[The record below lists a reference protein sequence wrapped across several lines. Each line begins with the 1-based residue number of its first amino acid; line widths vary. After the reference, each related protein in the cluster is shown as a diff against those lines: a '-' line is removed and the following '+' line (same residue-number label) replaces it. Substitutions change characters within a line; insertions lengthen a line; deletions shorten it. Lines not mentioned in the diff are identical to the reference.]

1 MSGRSKIGIM
11 MQMKDD
17 YLKKLEKAASLTRDE
32 AKKLLLEE
40 IEKDLADELA
50 QRLNQARE
58 DYTARSAEI
67 ARDILVD
74 AMAHGATSYT
84 AEYSVSIVT
93 LPNDATKGSI
103 IGQGGRNIA
112 AFERATGVEIEMEE
126 GNSLRL
132 SCFDSVRREV
142 ARRSLDILMKDGRIH
157 PGRIEDVVTQT
168 RKQVDLTLVEEGNKI
183 CAECGVFNLD
193 AELVKLIGKYRFRF
207 SYGQN
212 LGIHTIEETK
222 IGVQMAL
229 DLGLSE
235 ELVEQVRLGCLLHD
249 IGKVVTDE
257 EGTHVQLGVD
267 LLKKHG
273 ISAVVIAA
281 VAEHHEDKPFSS
293 AVSRIVWI
301 ADAISGSRPGARYE
315 PHDAYTKRMKQIE
328 EIGKSFKGVD
338 EVFAFQA
345 GREVRVIVRPDLVS
359 DSELTVLVAKIREQ
373 LEKQVQY
380 AGQIKVTAIRE
391 VRTTDITKAK

>member
-1 MSGRSKIGIM
+1 
-11 MQMKDD
+11 MKDD
-17 YLKKLEKAASLTRDE
+17 YIKQLEKAASLTRDE

-40 IEKDLADELA
+40 VEKDLADEMA
-50 QRLNQARE
+50 RAINQARE
-58 DYTARSAEI
+58 DYTTRASEI
-67 ARDILVD
+67 ARDILVE

-84 AEYSVSIVT
+84 AEYSVSVVQ
-93 LPNDATKGSI
+93 LPSDSAKGSI

-112 AFERATGVEIEMEE
+112 AFERATGVEIEMDE

-142 ARRSLDILMKDGRIH
+142 ARRALDILMKDGRIH
-157 PGRIEDVVTQT
+157 PGRIEDVVAQT

-183 CAECGVFNLD
+183 CAACGVYNLD
-193 AELVKLIGKYRFRF
+193 ADLVKMIGKYRFRF

-222 IGVQMAL
+222 IGVQIAHEL
-229 DLGLSE
+229 NLTDE
-235 ELVEQVRLGCLLHD
+235 EIEYVRLGCLLHD

-257 EGTHVQLGVD
+257 EGTHIQLGVE

-273 ISAVVIAA
+273 LSAPVIAA

-293 AVSRIVWI
+293 VISRIVWV

-315 PHDAYTKRMKQIE
+315 PHETYVKRMKQIE
-328 EIGKSFKGVD
+328 EIGKSFKGVE

-345 GREVRVIVRPDLVS
+345 GREVRVMVRPDLVS

-373 LEKQVQY
+373 LEKQAQY

-391 VRTTDITKAK
+391 VRATDITKAK

>member
-1 MSGRSKIGIM
+1 MSMR
-11 MQMKDD
+11 DD
-17 YLKKLEKAASLTRDE
+17 YLKKLEKASSLTRDE

-40 IEKDLADELA
+40 IEKDLADEMA
-50 QRLNQARE
+50 RAINQARE
-58 DYTARSAEI
+58 DYTTRASEI
-67 ARDILVD
+67 ARDILVE

-84 AEYSVSIVT
+84 AEYSVSVVA
-93 LPNDATKGSI
+93 LPSDSAKGSI

-112 AFERATGVEIEMEE
+112 AFERATGVEIEMDE

-142 ARRSLDILMKDGRIH
+142 ARRALDILMKDGRIH
-157 PGRIEDVVTQT
+157 PGRIEDVVAQT

-183 CAECGVFNLD
+183 CAACGVYNLD
-193 AELVKLIGKYRFRF
+193 ADLVKMIGKYRFRF

-222 IGVQMAL
+222 IGVQIAHEL
-229 DLGLSE
+229 NLTDE
-235 ELVEQVRLGCLLHD
+235 EIEYVRLGCLLHD

-257 EGTHVQLGVD
+257 EGTHIQLGVE

-273 ISAVVIAA
+273 LPAPVIAA
-281 VAEHHEDKPFSS
+281 VAEHHEDKPFST
-293 AVSRIVWI
+293 VISRIVWVS
-301 ADAISGSRPGARYE
+301 DAISGSRPGARYE
-315 PHDAYTKRMKQIE
+315 PHETYVKRMDKIE
-328 EIGKSFKGVD
+328 EIGKSFAGVE

-345 GREVRVIVRPDLVS
+345 GREVRVMVRPDLVS

-373 LEKQVQY
+373 LEKQAQY

-391 VRTTDITKAK
+391 VRATDITKAK